1 MEVMYTDEC
10 PICLIRLSESNETI
24 ITFEC
29 GHRAHLYCLNQWKA
43 ETGNYSQIY
52 MCPLCNEN
60 KNIRGVDN
68 PITIIPDNI
77 PPASVMNRE
86 VDNSCMGFLAMI
98 RDRLSRI
105 F

>member
-1 MEVMYTDEC
+1 MEVIYVDEC
-10 PICLIRLSESNETI
+10 PICLIRLSESNKTI

-29 GHRAHLYCLNQWKA
+29 GHIVHLDCLNQWKT

-60 KNIRGVDN
+60 KNIIGVDN
-68 PITIIPDNI
+68 PIITIPENI
-77 PPASVMNRE
+77 FPASAMNRE
-86 VDNSCMGFLAMI
+86 VDNSCMIFIAMI